1 MNPQKE
7 IELGQKIN
15 ALVAEISELPEMQQD
30 KEFQKDLQ
38 YFSDGLRWLL
48 VNRVVKYEYGEY
60 YLAARKRKMKG
71 LVKKMFA
78 KNPTLVIAQE
88 TSC

>member
-30 KEFQKDLQ
+30 KE
-38 YFSDGLRWLL
+38 R
-48 VNRVVKYEYGEY
+48 
-60 YLAARKRKMKG
+60 RKRWMIK
-71 LVKKMFA
+71 
-78 KNPTLVIAQE
+78 
-88 TSC
+88 